1 MMNQFEAWEQNQNQS
16 RGHRSHTS
24 RGIVVAI
31 LASLILVAGCATRD
45 PSSVDRARIAVAES
59 RDGGLVD
66 SDSLDFREAERHLAR
81 AEERLEDGWKQEL
94 IDHEAEMAELYAE
107 VAVARTEAIAAKAES
122 QAYTNRARTDTAV
135 TRVAVELAIRNSRAV
150 DAKQT
155 GRGLVLTLG
164 GVLFDFNSADLKPE
178 GRLSVARVAGFLIAL
193 DNRDAVIEGHA
204 DNTGNADYNVK
215 LSLRRAESIRNAL
228 VEFGVS
234 EDRMAAEGYGANF
247 PVASND
253 TEEGREQNRRVEIVI
268 LRAGLSASDARR

>member
-1 MMNQFEAWEQNQNQS
+1 M
-16 RGHRSHTS
+16 
-24 RGIVVAI
+24 
-31 LASLILVAGCATRD
+31 LVGGCATRD
-45 PSSVDRARIAVAES
+45 PSSVDRARVAVAAS

-66 SDSLDFREAERHLAR
+66 SDSLDFREAERHLEK
-81 AEERLEDGWKQEL
+81 AEKGLEETWKQEL

-135 TRVAVELAIRNSRAV
+135 TRIAVELAIRNSRAV

-164 GVLFDFNSADLKPE
+164 GVLFDFNSAELKPE

-193 DNRDAVIEGHA
+193 DNRDAVVEGHA
-204 DNTGNADYNVK
+204 DNTGDADYNVK

-234 EDRMAAEGYGANF
+234 EDRMVAEGYGANF

-253 TEEGREQNRRVEIVI
+253 KAEGREQNRRVEIVI
-268 LRAGLSASDARR
+268 LRVGLAASDAHR